1 MKDETSL
8 DGKRILLTGG
18 KGFFGQHIQNEL
30 RKESPEEIILP
41 DIPEYDLRYRENVKA
56 VLKNVDVVIHAAGT
70 VSGIGGIQRLPAT
83 TFYDNAMM
91 AILMMEEAYRANVDK
106 LVTIGTA
113 CSYPKFGNIP
123 LKESEI
129 WDGYPEETNAPYGI
143 AKRLF
148 MAGSEAYRI
157 QYDFNSIPLIIFNLF
172 GPGDNFNPA
181 TSHVIPAL
189 IKKCFEDEKLVV
201 WGDGSPTRSF
211 LYVKDAARAIVMAT
225 KKYNESSPINIGT
238 PEETSIK
245 ELVSYIVELTEFKGE
260 LEYDTS
266 KPNGQ
271 PRRCADVSLAKE
283 KFDFQAKYTLK
294 QGLKETIDWY
304 KSQSNNSK

>member
-1 MKDETSL
+1 MTAEISL
-8 DGKRILLTGG
+8 KNKRILLTGG
-18 KGFFGQHIQNEL
+18 AGFFGSHIIEEL
-30 RKESPEEIILP
+30 KKESPREIVVPIIE
-41 DIPEYDLRYRENVKA
+41 DYDLRYRENIRK
-56 VLKNVDVVIHAAGT
+56 VLEDIDIVIHAAGT
-70 VSGIGGIQRLPAT
+70 VSGIGGIQKLPAT
-83 TFYDNAMM
+83 TFYDNAIMGV
-91 AILMMEEAYRANVDK
+91 LMMEEAYRADIEK

-113 CSYPKFGNIP
+113 CSYPKFGKIP

-148 MAGSEAYRI
+148 VAGADAYRI
-157 QYDFNSIPLIIFNLF
+157 QYDFNIIPLIIFNLY
-172 GPGDNFNPA
+172 GPRDNFNPE

-189 IKKCFEDEKLVV
+189 IRKCFHDEKLVV

-211 LYVKDAARAIVMAT
+211 LYVKDAAKAVVLAT
-225 KKYNESSPINIGT
+225 KKYNESYPINIGT

-245 ELVSYIVELTEFKGE
+245 ELVSLIVEISNFKGE
-260 LEYDTS
+260 VVYDTT

-283 KFDFQAKYTLK
+283 KFGFHAKYSLHE
-294 QGLKETIDWY
+294 GLKETIEWY
-304 KSQSNNSK
+304 KMHF

>member
-1 MKDETSL
+1 MNAEISL
-8 DGKRILLTGG
+8 KNKRVLLTGG
-18 KGFFGQHIQNEL
+18 AGFFGSHIIEEL
-30 RKESPEEIILP
+30 KKESPREIVVP
-41 DIPEYDLRYRENVKA
+41 QSEKYDLRYRENIRK
-56 VLKNVDVVIHAAGT
+56 VLKDIDIVIHAAGT
-70 VSGIGGIQRLPAT
+70 VSGIGGIQKLPAT
-83 TFYDNAMM
+83 TFYDNAIMGV
-91 AILMMEEAYRANVDK
+91 LMMEEAFRANVEK

-113 CSYPKFGNIP
+113 CSYPKFGKIP

-148 MAGSEAYRI
+148 IAGADAYRN
-157 QYDFNSIPLIIFNLF
+157 QYRFNIIPLVIFNLY
-172 GPGDNFNPA
+172 GPRDNFNPE

-189 IKKCFEDEKLVV
+189 IRKCFHDEKLVV

-211 LYVKDAARAIVMAT
+211 LYVKDAAKAVILAT

-245 ELVSYIVELTEFKGE
+245 ELVSSIVELSNFEGE
-260 LEYDTS
+260 VVYDTT

-271 PRRCADVSLAKE
+271 PRRCAEVSLAKE
-283 KFDFQAKYTLK
+283 KFNFEAQYSLRK
-294 QGLKETIDWY
+294 GLRETIEWY
-304 KSQSNNSK
+304 RNRSEVL

>member
-1 MKDETSL
+1 MNDANSL
-8 DGKRILLTGG
+8 EGKRILLTGG
-18 KGFFGQHIQNEL
+18 NGFFGQHIQNEL
-30 RKESPEEIILP
+30 RKESPSEIIIP
-41 DIPEYDLRYRENVKA
+41 DISKYDLRYRENIKT
-56 VLKNVDVVIHAAGT
+56 VLKNVDIVIHAAGT

-83 TFYDNAMM
+83 TFYDNAIM
-91 AILMMEEAYRANVDK
+91 AILVMEEACQANIEK

-148 MAGSEAYRI
+148 IAGSEAYRT

-189 IKKCFEDEKLVV
+189 IRKCFEDEKLIV

-211 LYVKDAARAIVMAT
+211 LYVKDAARAVVMAT
-225 KKYNESSPINIGT
+225 KRYNEVLPINIGT
-238 PEETSIK
+238 SEETSIE
-245 ELVSYIVELTEFKGE
+245 ELVSLIVKLTDFSGDVV
-260 LEYDTS
+260 YDTS

-271 PRRCADVSLAKE
+271 PRRCAEISLAKD
-283 KFDFQAKYTLK
+283 KFDFEAKYQLRD
-294 QGLKETIDWY
+294 GLKETIDWY
-304 KSQSNNSK
+304 KKKIDI